1 MFKYLK
7 NILNR
12 KVLETTQP
20 AATDEILA
28 TISGQ
33 GRKTKYIIVRKQNKS
48 ESSNLAEKPQMK
60 KNG

>member
-33 GRKTKYIIVRKQNKS
+33 GRKTKYIIVQKQS
-48 ESSNLAEKPQMK
+48 K
-60 KNG
+60 KDAG